1 MKLNI
6 PEQIAPTADATPS
19 HPRKLK
25 KVISALP
32 NSNMGELTKQTFLIL
47 RDLNRQTMP
56 NKHRLEDLEML
67 RVLARNI
74 FNNLKKYF
82 INRTLP
88 LPEKSQKIVNL
99 NQSLLQELIY
109 GYEIIAYEAANGVDS
124 KIDDKSL
131 SIAICRAINYLS
143 EMLLRSSEVYEPCP
157 EKLWH
162 DTHQLYIYA
171 ESKNLTDKVVVDDE
185 KEQGKT
191 SIENSYKQILLFTWL
206 ARLL

>member
-1 MKLNI
+1 MKINI
-6 PEQIAPTADATPS
+6 PEQKAPSADAIPS

-47 RDLNRQTMP
+47 RDLNRQSMS
-56 NKHRLEDLEML
+56 NKHRLENLEML
-67 RVLARNI
+67 RILTRDI

-109 GYEIIAYEAANGVDS
+109 GYEIIASEAANNIDT
-124 KIDDKSL
+124 KIDDKTL
-131 SIAICRAINYLS
+131 STAICRAINYLS
-143 EMLLRSSEVYEPCP
+143 EMLLRSCEVYEPCP
-157 EKLWH
+157 K
-162 DTHQLYIYA
+162 DR
-171 ESKNLTDKVVVDDE
+171 KNVV
-185 KEQGKT
+185 
-191 SIENSYKQILLFTWL
+191 
-206 ARLL
+206 